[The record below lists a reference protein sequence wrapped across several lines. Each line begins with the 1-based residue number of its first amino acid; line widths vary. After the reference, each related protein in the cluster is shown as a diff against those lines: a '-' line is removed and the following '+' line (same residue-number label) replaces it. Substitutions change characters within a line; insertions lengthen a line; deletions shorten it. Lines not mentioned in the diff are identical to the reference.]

1 MKRTTM
7 GTIVKLDRRQFLQ
20 AGLAAGSALTVG
32 IVGFGARAAEQALL
46 EPNAFLHIDA
56 DDRVTI
62 VVKHCEFGQ
71 GTYTGLPTLVADELD
86 ADWSR
91 IRVAAAPADH
101 TRYNNLNWGSHQGTG
116 GSSSINNAYV
126 QMRRAGA
133 TARAMLVDAAAA
145 AWQVDAGAIDVANG
159 VITHAASGR
168 SAGFGAF
175 VEAAARLPVPADV
188 PLKSAAEFVYIG
200 RDVPRTDIPAK
211 IDGSAVYTQD
221 IYLPDML
228 TAVVAHPPRFGAVLK
243 SFDAAAAQKIRG
255 VEQIAALDSG
265 VAVIARDFWS
275 ANKGRDALVLDWDE
289 SNAFKLGSAELLT
302 QYRQLATTPGQVATL
317 SGDPA
322 AAFAQAAQVVE
333 AEYEFPFLAHAT
345 MEPMNCVAQV
355 TPAGCE
361 LWYGAQSLTSDQR
374 AVARA
379 LDIKAERVSIHT
391 LYAGGS
397 FGRRGNSH
405 ADYVVEA
412 ARVAQAM
419 GNRKPVKLVWTR
431 EDDMRAGYFRPLYYH
446 KIKGALDAAGNITAW
461 QQRIVGQSIMAA
473 GGYSVGDQVDRTSV
487 EGASNLPYAIPNLMV
502 DLHSPA
508 PRVPVLWW
516 RSVGSSHTA
525 FSTEVFLDELAHA
538 AGRDPVALRLDLL
551 RADPRRARVVK
562 LAAEQAGWSRPLPAG
577 RGRGIAV
584 HKAFKSYV
592 AEVAE
597 VTVRGA
603 DDFSVD
609 RVTIAVDCGV
619 VINPDI
625 VRAQMEGGMGY
636 GLCAALHGAITL
648 TDGYVQESN
657 FDDYRV
663 LRNSQMP
670 EVAVHIVPSAEH
682 PSGVGEPGTPPIAP
696 AVANALFAAT
706 GKRYRRLPLS

>member
-1 MKRTTM
+1 
-7 GTIVKLDRRQFLQ
+7 
-20 AGLAAGSALTVG
+20 
-32 IVGFGARAAEQALL
+32 
-46 EPNAFLHIDA
+46 
-56 DDRVTI
+56 
-62 VVKHCEFGQ
+62 
-71 GTYTGLPTLVADELD
+71 
-86 ADWSR
+86 
-91 IRVAAAPADH
+91 
-101 TRYNNLNWGSHQGTG
+101 
-116 GSSSINNAYV
+116 
-126 QMRRAGA
+126 MRRAGA

-145 AWQVDAGAIDVANG
+145 AWRVEPGAIDVANG

-175 VEAAARLPVPADV
+175 VEAAARLPVPQDV
-188 PLKSAAEFVYIG
+188 PLKSAEEFVYIG

-243 SFDAAAAQKIRG
+243 SFDAAPAEKIRG

-317 SGDPA
+317 SGDPP

-361 LWYGAQSLTSDQR
+361 LGYGAQSLTSDQR

-446 KIKGALDAAGNITAW
+446 KIKGALDATGNITA
-461 QQRIVGQSIMAA
+461 
-473 GGYSVGDQVDRTSV
+473 
-487 EGASNLPYAIPNLMV
+487 
-502 DLHSPA
+502 
-508 PRVPVLWW
+508 
-516 RSVGSSHTA
+516 
-525 FSTEVFLDELAHA
+525 
-538 AGRDPVALRLDLL
+538 
-551 RADPRRARVVK
+551 
-562 LAAEQAGWSRPLPAG
+562 
-577 RGRGIAV
+577 
-584 HKAFKSYV
+584 
-592 AEVAE
+592 
-597 VTVRGA
+597 
-603 DDFSVD
+603 
-609 RVTIAVDCGV
+609 
-619 VINPDI
+619 
-625 VRAQMEGGMGY
+625 
-636 GLCAALHGAITL
+636 
-648 TDGYVQESN
+648 
-657 FDDYRV
+657 
-663 LRNSQMP
+663 
-670 EVAVHIVPSAEH
+670 
-682 PSGVGEPGTPPIAP
+682 
-696 AVANALFAAT
+696 
-706 GKRYRRLPLS
+706 